1 MAWRRAAALL
11 AALAFVSGSAVGG
24 QPEEAGRQSPT
35 VVVAEYEGIIHPIA
49 DEFVGD
55 LLARARAADAKL
67 AVLVLRTPGGLVEST
82 RSIVQRMIDS
92 PVPVAVFV
100 GPAGARAA
108 SAGFIITIAADLA
121 AMAPGTHIGAA
132 HPVASGGGDSQG
144 SETMSEKAASDLA
157 AYARTLAE
165 ARGRNVELAAAAV
178 LESRAF
184 TEHEALSATPPL
196 IDLVASD
203 VDELLRSAD
212 GRRIRRFNGTE
223 QTLQT
228 SNPVIERVEM
238 TRRQR
243 LLAAIA
249 HPQIAYLL
257 MTLGMLGLVVEM
269 WNPGAI
275 VPGVVGGICLLLA
288 FFAFQ
293 VLPVDI
299 TGIALIVLGMVLI
312 TIEVFVP
319 SFGILGIGGIV
330 ALVAGAVMLTPE
342 IPGVTV
348 NYQFIVPVAIAA
360 AALVFFLGRLGLKA
374 QRARPV
380 TGAEG
385 LVGARARALTDI
397 APGRPGQVHVHG
409 EIWSAASE
417 KPIAAGAE
425 VRVRAIE
432 GLRLEVEPGDSP
444 FSRGDTT

>member
-1 MAWRRAAALL
+1 
-11 AALAFVSGSAVGG
+11 
-24 QPEEAGRQSPT
+24 
-35 VVVAEYEGIIHPIA
+35 
-49 DEFVGD
+49 
-55 LLARARAADAKL
+55 
-67 AVLVLRTPGGLVEST
+67 
-82 RSIVQRMIDS
+82 
-92 PVPVAVFV
+92 
-100 GPAGARAA
+100 
-108 SAGFIITIAADLA
+108 
-121 AMAPGTHIGAA
+121 
-132 HPVASGGGDSQG
+132 
-144 SETMSEKAASDLA
+144 MSEKAASDLA

-196 IDLVASD
+196 IDLVASN
-203 VDELLRSAD
+203 VDELLRSLD
-212 GRRIRRFNGTE
+212 GRRIRRVNGAE

-348 NYQFIVPVAIAA
+348 SYQFIVPVAIAA

-374 QRARPV
+374 QRARSV

-409 EIWSAASE
+409 EIWSATSDT
-417 KPIAAGAE
+417 PIVAGAE
-425 VRVRAIE
+425 VKVRAIE
-432 GLRLEVEPGDSP
+432 GLRLEVEPGESP
-444 FSRGDTT
+444 LPRGDTT